1 MKFTIILTAI
11 CGALVLGS
19 CADQSLSTD
28 EEYYRVK
35 GPAPFSPDPM
45 QNIPQQS
52 NRPPGY

>member
-1 MKFTIILTAI
+1 MKFTIILAVI

-19 CADQSLSTD
+19 CADQSLLTD

-45 QNIPQQS
+45 QTIPQPS